1 MVKIN
6 YIYCPNSAHLL
17 NDCKVSSSAE
27 VGTLQWQERLMM
39 GKFLVVKG
47 IEPLTWWRPNIP
59 VGYANHLAKGL
70 IIMKVVLP

>member
-1 MVKIN
+1 MIVRS
-6 YIYCPNSAHLL
+6 P
-17 NDCKVSSSAE
+17 
-27 VGTLQWQERLMM
+27 LQRWKLQCQKRLMM